1 MISEQRGDVM
11 KERLSIYHHTL
22 GEADQYF
29 VSRGYKVLFEIPR
42 FIGKIFDYF
51 YERRNKE

>member
-29 VSRGYKVLFEIPR
+29 VSRGCKVLFEIPR

>member
-1 MISEQRGDVM
+1 M
-11 KERLSIYHHTL
+11 KETKDRLTIYHHTL
-22 GEADQYF
+22 GKADQYF

-51 YERRNKE
+51 YERRHKE